1 MTATIAILNQDGT
14 VHHITQTFS
23 IFNSDL
29 DRLRDWLLLHDCHHA
44 LMESTGK
51 YWIPVF
57 NRLEPYMEVH
67 LTHPKYVRAIK
78 GRKTDKNDSIH
89 IADLFMNDQVY
100 FSYIP
105 PLRIRE
111 LRSLARYRCKL
122 VYMRNSEKNRYQNC
136 LTVSNVALASVLSDS
151 LGKSALAIMEYIQK
165 NPSFTDADIL
175 KLILGKARKHKA
187 EILEAVH
194 GCAIPDI
201 EKLKINAILSHL
213 RYLDAQIDNIEAQM
227 ALMIQ
232 PYQHLIDLLCTI
244 PGIGTVAATQII
256 AEIGTDMSMFESS
269 KHLAHWAGLSSGND
283 ESAGKKKNVHIS
295 RAGVYLKPM
304 LIQCARSAA
313 RCKYEPYFANKY
325 YRLKH
330 RKGDKRAITA
340 IARMML
346 TCIYQ
351 ILSLGEVFN
360 PTDLY
365 KKEPVKNTPHA
376 LTVESALAFLAK
388 QGYDVSSIKQPD
400 GLPVS
405 G

>member
-1 MTATIAILNQDGT
+1 
-14 VHHITQTFS
+14 
-23 IFNSDL
+23 
-29 DRLRDWLLLHDCHHA
+29 
-44 LMESTGK
+44 MESTGK

-57 NRLEPYMEVH
+57 NRLESSIEVH

-78 GRKTDKNDSIH
+78 GQKTDKKDSAH
-89 IADLFMNDQVY
+89 IADLFMNDQVR

-105 PLRIRE
+105 PPLIRE
-111 LRSLARYRCKL
+111 LRSLARYRFKL

-136 LTVSNVALASVLSDS
+136 LTVSNIALASVLSDS
-151 LGKSALAIMEYIQK
+151 LGKSALAIMEYIQE
-165 NPSFTDADIL
+165 NPSFSDADIS
-175 KLILGKARKHKA
+175 KLIFGKAKKKKA

-194 GCAIPDI
+194 GCVISDI
-201 EKLKINAILSHL
+201 EKLKMDAILSHL
-213 RYLDAQIDNIEAQM
+213 RYLQAQIDSIEAQM

-244 PGIGTVAATQII
+244 PGIGSVAAIQII

-283 ESAGKKKNVHIS
+283 ESASKKKNVHIS
-295 RAGVYLKPM
+295 RAGVYLKPL
-304 LIQCARSAA
+304 LIQCSWAA
-313 RCKYEPYFANKY
+313 VRCKREPYFASKF

-330 RKGDKRAITA
+330 RKGEKRAITA
-340 IARMML
+340 IARKML

-351 ILSLGEVFN
+351 VLSTGEVFN
-360 PTDLY
+360 PTDLH
-365 KKEPVKNTPHA
+365 KQEPVKKTPPA

-388 QGYDVSSIKQPD
+388 QGFDISSIKQLD
-400 GLPVS
+400 GRSLS